1 MLLNV
6 FQLINILVL
15 LQLFYMI
22 KFYMPSITVD
32 VTMSLLAASSDNLVK
47 RRLSAKI
54 ATFGGYSH
62 VHVSSNFTLLSL

>member
-1 MLLNV
+1 
-6 FQLINILVL
+6 
-15 LQLFYMI
+15 MI

-47 RRLSAKI
+47 RRLSAEI
-54 ATFGGYSH
+54 ATFGGYGH